1 MIVCRY
7 VLAQVKQREGRG
19 VVGISLENG
28 IITFLNPC
36 KDLGA
41 ELTRV
46 PKISA
51 NVSDTPQA
59 QKRDGKVVPT
69 PELTS
74 QLLSSGAGITHLGRG
89 LAFGG
94 KQGRS
99 QRTLHLELATEPLLR
114 RWQLLNHRQGLG
126 QMTNRLL
133 VRGSGT
139 GELPGSKPLI
149 GCPLG
154 QAGFRQM
161 AGEEF
166 GLTVDEF

>member
-1 MIVCRY
+1 M
-7 VLAQVKQREGRG
+7 
-19 VVGISLENG
+19 GISLENG
-28 IITFLNPC
+28 IITLLNLC

-41 ELTRV
+41 ELARV
-46 PKISA
+46 PKIST

-59 QKRDGKVVPT
+59 QKRDGKVVPKS
-69 PELTS
+69 ELTS
-74 QLLSSGAGITHLGRG
+74 QLLSFGADFTHLGRG

-99 QRTLHLELATEPLLR
+99 QRTLHLKLATEPLLR

-139 GELPGSKPLI
+139 GELPGSKPPI
-149 GCPLG
+149 GCLLG
-154 QAGFRQM
+154 QACFRQM

-166 GLTVDEF
+166 GLTLEEF